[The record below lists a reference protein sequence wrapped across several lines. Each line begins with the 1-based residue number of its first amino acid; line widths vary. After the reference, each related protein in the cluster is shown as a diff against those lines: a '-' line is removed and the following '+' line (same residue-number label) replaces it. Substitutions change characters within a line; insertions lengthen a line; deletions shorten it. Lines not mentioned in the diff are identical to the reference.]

1 MLPVTEGP
9 AREAP
14 VPARAAV
21 AELPAAELPAAEEPP
36 AWELADVARGG
47 LLRVVRWLGVLLE
60 SAVAKLTGR
69 GRRRSSVVVYGTYG
83 TYGTVRYVR
92 YEGLRS
98 YHISNFIFDLA
109 TYMKCSLPI
118 AT

>member
-21 AELPAAELPAAEEPP
+21 ADELPAAAEEPP
-36 AWELADVARGG
+36 AWELADGARGG

-118 AT
+118 AA

>member
-60 SAVAKLTGR
+60 SAVAKL
-69 GRRRSSVVVYGTYG
+69 
-83 TYGTVRYVR
+83 
-92 YEGLRS
+92 
-98 YHISNFIFDLA
+98 
-109 TYMKCSLPI
+109 
-118 AT
+118 